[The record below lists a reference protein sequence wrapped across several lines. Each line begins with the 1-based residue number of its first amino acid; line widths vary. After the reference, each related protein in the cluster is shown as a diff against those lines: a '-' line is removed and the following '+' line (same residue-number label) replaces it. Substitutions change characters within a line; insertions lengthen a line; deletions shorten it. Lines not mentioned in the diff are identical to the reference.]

1 MYKRQVRKCVKD
13 GRDPDLVTASD
24 IMTSEIITV
33 DLKTS
38 SEIAI
43 KIMGENNIRH
53 LPVVDDQNKLLN
65 FISHRDLIS
74 SVRGSTKLNIILITF
89 ICMIIPIVFLVNSF
103 GWI

>member
-1 MYKRQVRKCVKD
+1 MSKTVEIRFGHSIRYY
-13 GRDPDLVTASD
+13 D
-24 IMTSEIITV
+24 IRNITV

-53 LPVVDDQNKLLN
+53 LPVVDDQNKLIN

-74 SVRGSTKLNIILITF
+74 SVRDSTKLNIILITF
-89 ICMIIPIVFLVNSF
+89 ICMIIPIVFLVKSF